1 VITCKPARCRHFLA
15 RGRKVRRLS
24 RALLIGLLLA
34 TTVYGPGAQA
44 ASPQP
49 PAAPAQPPAPPPPQP
64 YDAQLL
70 RLSEILGA
78 LSYLTSICEPSQKD
92 PLRAQMQALLDA
104 EAPGPPRRDEYAG
117 AYNRGYRGL
126 AATYGRCTDN
136 ARALIARFRE
146 EGVAIT
152 RQVRSLYG
160 G

>member
-1 VITCKPARCRHFLA
+1 MSICERAGSRLVAVI
-15 RGRKVRRLS
+15 
-24 RALLIGLLLA
+24 ALWGLLLSA
-34 TTVYGPGAQA
+34 PWLPASAWA
-44 ASPQP
+44 AS
-49 PAAPAQPPAPPPPQP
+49 APAPAPAPAQP

-78 LSYLTSICEPSQKD
+78 LSYLTSICEPAQKD
-92 PLRAQMQALLDA
+92 PFRAQMQALIEA
-104 EAPGPPRRDEYAG
+104 EANTSPRREEYAG

-126 AATYGRCTDN
+126 AATYARCTDN
-136 ARALIARFRE
+136 ARALVGRFRE

>member
-1 VITCKPARCRHFLA
+1 VISYRLARARHCDPPKTGARCYFLA
-15 RGRKVRRLS
+15 AIL
-24 RALLIGLLLA
+24 GLLLA
-34 TTVYGPGAQA
+34 TPVYHPDARA
-44 ASPQP
+44 ASPPQP
-49 PAAPAQPPAPPPPQP
+49 PVAPALPVAPPQP
-64 YDAQLL
+64 YDVQLM

-78 LSYLTSICEPSQKD
+78 LSYLTSICEPAQKD
-92 PLRAQMQALLDA
+92 PFRIQMQALLDA

-126 AATYGRCTDN
+126 VATYSRCTEN

-152 RQVRSLYG
+152 RQIRNLYG